1 MKKQLLPILTFVR
14 IDVKRLFRD
23 KMAMFF
29 TFVFP
34 LLFLFVFGGIFGRN
48 NSSVN
53 FNIALL
59 NRADNQFATNFVD
72 QAKKEKIFKIDD
84 QITSVVDDIELKHI
98 VDQRIEVDRLQVRR
112 R

>member
-1 MKKQLLPILTFVR
+1 MQQLKKQLMPIFTFVR

-23 KMAMFF
+23 RLAMFF

-48 NSSVN
+48 NSSVS

-59 NRADNQFATNFVD
+59 NNSDSSFATTFVSE
-72 QAKKEKIFKIDD
+72 AKKDKTFKFFLSRQKRQKNI
-84 QITSVVDDIELKHI
+84 S
-98 VDQRIEVDRLQVRR
+98 
-112 R
+112 